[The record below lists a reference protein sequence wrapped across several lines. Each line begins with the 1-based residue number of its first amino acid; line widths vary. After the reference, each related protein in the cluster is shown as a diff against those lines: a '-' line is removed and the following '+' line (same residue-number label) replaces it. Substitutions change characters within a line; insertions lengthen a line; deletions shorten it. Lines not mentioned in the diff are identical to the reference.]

1 VAQIRTLGKYEILD
15 ELGQGGMGTVYR
27 ARDLVLERIVAVK
40 LLHPDAPMSADGGR
54 RFLNEARAIA
64 RLSHPAIVAVYEF
77 SDSDPASVYIAMEY
91 VDGMTIE
98 EHVRRIEGEDIAPTL
113 DLVSQLLGGL
123 GYAHERGVVH
133 RDIKPSN
140 LLVTCEG
147 RLKITDFGI
156 AKLDEVKHTQT
167 GIMVGTPA
175 YMAPE
180 RYAGGGID
188 QRCDVYSVGVL
199 CYELLTGR
207 RPFGGELT
215 EMIYKICHVPPAAVT
230 TLRPEL
236 PGMLD
241 PIIAK
246 ALQKDPAARYQT
258 AQEFAAALYTV
269 QEHVGWSAGRRAR
282 LEAHVAK
289 ERASFVSPSL
299 ATVPVTKQQPPAP
312 ALDRAAER
320 SARSPPGWS
329 PGDIAEIVRQLT
341 PILGPL
347 AKITVKRAAE
357 QTCDRAELYRILARE
372 LRSDDERKRFLAV
385 VPREARGNSGP
396 VPSAVPQPTC
406 AAAGNTL
413 DPIAP
418 ATLERAVKILA
429 RYIGPIA
436 VVIVKKTAASAT
448 DESDLY
454 ARLADRIADERER
467 ARCVADLRRAFY

>member
-1 VAQIRTLGKYEILD
+1 
-15 ELGQGGMGTVYR
+15 MGTVYR
-27 ARDLVLERIVAVK
+27 ARDPVLERIVAVK
-40 LLHPDAPMSADGGR
+40 LLHPHAPASAQGGS

-64 RLSHPAIVAVYEF
+64 RLNHPAIVAVYEF
-77 SDSDPASVYIAMEY
+77 SDADPASVYIAMEY

-98 EHVRRIEGEDIAPTL
+98 EYVRRIEGEDIAPTL
-113 DLVSQLLGGL
+113 DLVGQLLGGL

-140 LLVTCEG
+140 LLVTREG

-156 AKLDEVKHTQT
+156 AKLDALKHTQT
-167 GIMVGTPA
+167 GIMIGTPA

-180 RYAGGGID
+180 RYSGGGID
-188 QRCDVYSVGVL
+188 QRCDVYSAGVL

-215 EMIYKICHVPPAAVT
+215 EMIYKICHAPPAAVT
-230 TLRPEL
+230 TLRPAL
-236 PGMLD
+236 PRVLD

-246 ALQKDPAARYQT
+246 ALEKDPAARYQT
-258 AQEFAAALYTV
+258 AQEFGVALHTV
-269 QEHVGWSAGRRAR
+269 QEDLGWSVGRGYRR
-282 LEAHVAK
+282 EAHASK
-289 ERASFVSPSL
+289 DPASFVS
-299 ATVPVTKQQPPAP
+299 ATRATEPVTRPQPPAGAKP
-312 ALDRAAER
+312 ASDATTAPSLDRASER
-320 SARSPPGWS
+320 WAQSPLGWS

-357 QTCDRAELYRILARE
+357 RTRDRAELYHILARE
-372 LRSDDERKRFLAV
+372 LRSDDERKRFLATA
-385 VPREARGNSGP
+385 PREARGESGP
-396 VPSAVPQPTC
+396 VPFAVPKPINSAPDSTH
-406 AAAGNTL
+406 

-418 ATLERAVKILA
+418 ATLERAAKILA

-436 VVIVKKTAASAT
+436 VVIVKKTAASAA

-467 ARCVADLRRAFY
+467 ARCVADLTRAF

>member
-1 VAQIRTLGKYEILD
+1 VAQPRILGNYEILD

-40 LLHPDAPMSADGGR
+40 LLHAHAPASAEGGS

-64 RLSHPAIVAVYEF
+64 RLSHPTIVTVYEF
-77 SDSDPASVYIAMEY
+77 SDADPASVYIAMEY

-98 EHVRRIEGEDIAPTL
+98 EYVRRIEDEDIAPTL
-113 DLVSQLLGGL
+113 DLIGQLLRGL
-123 GYAHERGVVH
+123 GYAHQRGVVH

-156 AKLDEVKHTQT
+156 AKLDALKHTQT

-180 RYAGGGID
+180 RYSGSGID
-188 QRCDVYSVGVL
+188 PRCDVYSVGVL

-215 EMIYKICHVPPAAVT
+215 EMIYKICHTSPAAVT
-230 TLRPEL
+230 TLRPSL

-241 PIIAK
+241 SIIAR
-246 ALQKDPAARYQT
+246 ALERDPAARYQT
-258 AQEFAAALYTV
+258 AQEFAAALHDV
-269 QEHVGWSAGRRAR
+269 REDLGWRTARAHR
-282 LEAHVAK
+282 GGALTAK
-289 ERASFVSPSL
+289 NPAASIPETH
-299 ATVPVTKQQPPAP
+299 ATIPATHRHPVPDAAP
-312 ALDRAAER
+312 ALD
-320 SARSPPGWS
+320 SASEPSVQSPLGWS
-329 PGDIAEIVRQLT
+329 PTDIAEIVRRLT
-341 PILGPL
+341 PILGPF
-347 AKITVKRAAE
+347 AKITVRRAAE
-357 QTCDRAELYRILARE
+357 QTRNRAEIYQMLARE
-372 LRSDDERKRFLAV
+372 LRSDDERMRFLAAA
-385 VPREARGNSGP
+385 PSEARGESGP
-396 VPSAVPQPTC
+396 VPSNVPK
-406 AAAGNTL
+406 AL
-413 DPIAP
+413 DSVGTPDLIAP
-418 ATLERAVKILA
+418 ATLERATKILA

-436 VVIVKKTAASAT
+436 VVIVKKTAASST

-467 ARCVADLRRAFY
+467 ARCVADLNRTH